1 MLEKVADIQLGQ
13 LVSYCAIVVAILSTF
28 LEVSKIKLNPWSS
41 LGRALGKI
49 INKDVIDKLDKMETA
64 RKSFSF
70 GVNLV

>member
-13 LVSYCAIVVAILSTF
+13 LVSYCVIVVAILSTF

-49 INKDVIDKLDKMETA
+49 INKDVIDKEK
-64 RKSFSF
+64 K
-70 GVNLV
+70 